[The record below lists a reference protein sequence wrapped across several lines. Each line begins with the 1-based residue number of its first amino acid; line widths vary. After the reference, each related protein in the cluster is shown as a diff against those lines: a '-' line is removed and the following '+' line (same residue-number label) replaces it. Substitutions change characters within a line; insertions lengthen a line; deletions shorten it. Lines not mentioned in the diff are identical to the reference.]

1 MKRLLFVVLLCGLA
15 AVPSLGASSLG
26 FWEEGAPG
34 SIHLFWGFEP
44 SNVVEIQVPNGHAFD
59 ADPSVAIASPPGSLS
74 SPLAVM
80 ALSGT
85 DLTFNSGEEES
96 FSSAAPIDVHLKMN
110 NFKTPNV
117 FKEVWIDVIG
127 TGTIVPTGVVA
138 LDGPAASFSYEF
150 LEGPGPGTGAD
161 FGWRIRPNPSWEEV
175 EFSIIPAA
183 GALATLDSIHADTIC
198 VPAPGALLLA
208 SLGAVAVGWLRT
220 RRRL

>member
-26 FWEEGAPG
+26 FWDEGAPG

-44 SNVVEIQVPNGHAFD
+44 SNVVEIQVPGGRAFD
-59 ADPSVAIASPPGSLS
+59 ADTSEATSVPPDGIS

-85 DLTFNSGEEES
+85 GLTYNSAQDS
-96 FSSAAPIDVHLKMN
+96 FSSTAPIDVHLKMN
-110 NFKTPNV
+110 NFRAPNT
-117 FKEVWIDVIG
+117 FKEVWVDITG
-127 TGTIVPTGVVA
+127 SGTIVPTGVVA
-138 LDGPAASFSYEF
+138 LDGRAASFSYEF

-175 EFSIIPAA
+175 EFSIIPA
-183 GALATLDSIHADTIC
+183 GGLPATLESIHADTIC
-198 VPAPGALLLA
+198 IPAPGALLLG
-208 SLGAVAVGWLRT
+208 SLGAVAIGWLRA